1 MLIKQRLQ
9 CPIWKTPYFFILS
22 FRVFIKIARTGI
34 FKKFSD
40 TLIFPKKINLVLK
53 FINYI
58 FCRRDKVNIG
68 YNLFNCLIS
77 LGPGYI
83 KFGQALSTRPDLL
96 GQKTCEHLQKL
107 QDDIK
112 PFPGSVAKKIFEHQ
126 IEKPIEKI
134 FKKNYENLSWS
145 NAYDPKKFIKD
156 KFTNKKLMNS
166 EELKKMYGNMYKNP
180 SVNLDMDFS
189 VSKGGYRLKPH
200 RDDITR
206 LYNFL
211 IYLNDIPKKNGGSLT
226 IYQKRSN
233 VKIRNSFGRFPK
245 KNELSLSKEFT
256 PKKGSVIFFQS
267 TPNSYHGVKRF
278 KEHRENKRFFI
289 YGSYALSAPV
299 IWRYKNVTYYPFIN
313 STNKKLLTSGH
324 SSNYKLKRV
333 V

>member
-1 MLIKQRLQ
+1 MLASKALSNNECDEIIKE
-9 CPIWKTPYFFILS
+9 
-22 FRVFIKIARTGI
+22 IKNSDAFDDLIQGGRNRINKGSKN
-34 FKKFSD
+34 FKKY
-40 TLIFPKKINLVLK
+40 LKKSKTSSKL
-53 FINYI
+53 F
-58 FCRRDKVNIG
+58 
-68 YNLFNCLIS
+68 NLFNS
-77 LGPGYI
+77 
-83 KFGQALSTRPDLL
+83 KVFFR
-96 GQKTCEHLQKL
+96 K
-107 QDDIK
+107 
-112 PFPGSVAKKIFEHQ
+112 
-126 IEKPIEKI
+126 IEKI

-166 EELKKMYGNMYKNP
+166 EELKKMYGNMYKSP